1 MSLWPVTEERRW
13 FMDRL
18 LSPKGGGG
26 FENRYREHATFIKE
40 NSLAGVIRLDFPL
53 ANIPPS
59 IDHFRIPESF
69 PFKQSVL

>member
-1 MSLWPVTEERRW
+1 MTVERRW

-18 LSPKGGGG
+18 LSPEGG
-26 FENRYREHATFIKE
+26 FGNRYREHATFIKE

-53 ANIPPS
+53 ANTPHPS
-59 IDHFRIPESF
+59 IGHFRIPESF